1 MQEILMKLEA
11 LDLDVSS
18 YECDHIA
25 YRTTTK
31 KEFEAMVEEFSKLGK
46 KLPDAIIRSRIVSVF
61 KLYKPL
67 VIGSYTIPAIELLE
81 PAEGDKFRS
90 GLEHAEFIVNADL
103 EEFSKQNESL
113 NWNKQDLDREISPEL
128 GLAIDEN
135 LGVKFH
141 NIPILEA
148 RKIQVSSGKL

>member
-81 PAEGDKFRS
+81 PAEEDKFRS